1 MGDVDRWRA
10 SDDAGEQSFGELLAA
25 YRSTSELTQEELAG
39 RAGLSVDAIGLLERG
54 ARRSPRSHTV
64 GVLASALRLGP
75 RERESFE
82 AAARRKQRPAALRIP
97 AELRLPSTPFV
108 GRERDLEELHATL
121 ARPHVRLLTLTGPPG
136 TGKTRLA
143 LEAAMAVA
151 AERRDGAVVVALA
164 DLRRPE
170 LVRAGILRSLGIDE
184 RPAEPPL
191 ATVADHC
198 RHRELLLVLDN
209 FEHVL
214 PAAFE
219 LSDLLTRCPGLQLLV
234 TSRAALRMR
243 GEHELPVPP
252 LPVPDA
258 GDPWRLPAVP
268 SVRLFLDRVEAAVA
282 GFRLTAG
289 NAPAVAAIC
298 RRLDGLPLA
307 LELAAPWIK
316 LLTPD
321 ELLSRL
327 DRPLELLVDGP
338 RDLPERQRTLRDAL
352 RWSCGLL
359 APESR
364 ALLRRLSVF
373 AASAPA
379 DAVERVCEAAGPLP
393 GGALPH
399 LAALANHSLIECV
412 PRDGTEAR
420 VSMLESVRA
429 YGRELL
435 EDAGEAE
442 ATARAHLEH
451 YADLAVRV
459 RAELEG
465 PARASWLDRLGR
477 ERHNLR
483 AALGWAVEHSPACA
497 GPRRAVAEALAR
509 A

>member
-10 SDDAGEQSFGELLAA
+10 SDDAGERSFGELLAA

-64 GVLASALRLGP
+64 DALAGALRLGP

-108 GRERDLEELHATL
+108 GREHDLEELCAWL

-136 TGKTRLA
+136 AGKTRLA
-143 LEAAMAVA
+143 LEAATAVA

-164 DLRRPE
+164 DLACPE
-170 LVRAGILRSLGIDE
+170 HVMPAICRSLGLDE
-184 RPAEPPL
+184 PAAGPPL
-191 ATVADHC
+191 AAVADHG
-198 RHRELLLVLDN
+198 RHRQLLLVLDN

-219 LSDLLTRCPGLQLLV
+219 LPELLARCPGLQLLV

-252 LPVPDA
+252 LPIPGA
-258 GDPWRLPAVP
+258 GDPSALPDA
-268 SVRLFLDRVEAAVA
+268 SSARLFLDRVEATAP
-282 GFRLTAG
+282 GFQLTAG

-327 DRPLELLVDGP
+327 DQPLELLVDGP

-359 APESR
+359 APEPR

-373 AASAPA
+373 AVSAPA
-379 DAVERVCEAAGPLP
+379 DAVQRVCEAAGPLP

-399 LAALANHSLIECV
+399 LAALANHSLVECV
-412 PRDGTEAR
+412 ARDGTEPR
-420 VSMLESVRA
+420 VTMLESVRA

-435 EDAGEAE
+435 EDAGEAD

-451 YADLAVRV
+451 YADLAVQARQGL
-459 RAELEG
+459 AG
-465 PARASWLDRLGR
+465 PTRASWLDRLRR

-497 GPRRAVAEALAR
+497 GPRAAVAEALAQP
-509 A
+509 

>member
-10 SDDAGEQSFGELLAA
+10 PDDAGERSFGELLAA

-64 GVLASALRLGP
+64 DALAGALRLGP

-97 AELRLPSTPFV
+97 AELRLPSTPLV
-108 GRERDLEELHATL
+108 GRERDLVELRTAL

-136 TGKTRLA
+136 AGKTRLA
-143 LEAAMAVA
+143 LEAATAVA

-164 DLRRPE
+164 DLGCPE
-170 LVRAGILRSLGIDE
+170 LVMPGILRSLGLHE
-184 RPAEPPL
+184 RSAEPPL

-198 RHRELLLVLDN
+198 RHRQLLLVLDN

-214 PAAFE
+214 PAACE
-219 LSDLLTRCPGLQLLV
+219 LSDLLARCAGLQVLV
-234 TSRAALRMR
+234 TSRAALRTR

-258 GDPWRLPAVP
+258 GDPAALPAVP
-268 SVRLFLDRVEAAVA
+268 SARLFLDRVEAAA
-282 GFRLTAG
+282 PGFRLTAG
-289 NAPAVAAIC
+289 NARAVAAIC

-327 DRPLELLVDGP
+327 DHRLDLLVDGP

-352 RWSCGLL
+352 HWSCVLL
-359 APESR
+359 APEPR

-379 DAVERVCEAAGPLP
+379 DAVHRVCEAAGPLP

-399 LAALANHSLIECV
+399 LAALANQSLVECAS
-412 PRDGTEAR
+412 RDGTELR

-435 EDAGEAE
+435 EAAGEADV
-442 ATARAHLEH
+442 TGRAHLEH
-451 YADLAVRV
+451 YADLAVRA
-459 RAELEG
+459 RDGLDG
-465 PARASWLDRLGR
+465 PARASWLERLRR
-477 ERHNLR
+477 ERRNLR
-483 AALGWAVEHSPACA
+483 AALGWAIEHCPAGA
-497 GPRRAVAEALAR
+497 GPREAVAEALAQS
-509 A
+509 